1 LPKGI
6 VQDKS
11 NFEMEPLGGNPER
24 RAAVARPAKSL
35 LAIPVGIKQKA
46 VVDKLV
52 SKVPIPYLLLQF
64 LPSTSASVADLEKIT
79 V

>member
-1 LPKGI
+1 MPKGI